1 MSRAEAQELLDS
13 AKGDERHGPALPSA
27 ALSSHRDPPDKP
39 FKDW

>member
-13 AKGDERHGPALPSA
+13 AKGDERHGPAAPA
-27 ALSSHRDPPDKP
+27 ALNNAHRDPPDKP